1 MPTCANG
8 HDVPDGYRF
17 CVHCGVALERRCAN
31 GHEVPAAF
39 AFCGHCG
46 APVLP
51 LDETD
56 ADATDDGSLDADRRP
71 ARDEPPTPG
80 EPATEPPP
88 GWYPRPDR
96 ADVLRWWDGAAWT
109 ERLSPLVA
117 PGGGGFGAQLAGAG
131 RPTEHTED
139 REQRRAGLVAA
150 LADDPPVEVAFKAA
164 FSTGPVDQHMKP
176 IGLVALFPT
185 HLVCLTIEATGS
197 SGQIFG
203 RRMVGAF
210 KPSGG
215 VTSVIEGMADPVSGL
230 LTVAQRLLGD
240 RVDEDVLDTALNN
253 PASAIVPTDT
263 IRRVSR
269 VRRFAIPRYR
279 VDHDGGTLFI
289 AQQSDEEMRHGLD
302 LRPLGAMISGQ
313 WQPELGVRLD
323 QHAAANGPG
332 RHS

>member
-8 HDVPDGYRF
+8 HDVPEGYRF
-17 CVHCGVALERRCAN
+17 CVHCGLALERRCPN
-31 GHEVPAAF
+31 GHEVPPAF

-46 APVLP
+46 APAPP
-51 LDETD
+51 LG
-56 ADATDDGSLDADRRP
+56 DGDGTGD
-71 ARDEPPTPG
+71 G
-80 EPATEPPP
+80 EGGGGAPEAEGRSTAPP

-96 ADVLRWWDGAAWT
+96 TDVLRWWDGDAWT
-109 ERLSPLVA
+109 EQLKPLVA

-131 RPTEHTED
+131 RPAEHAED
-139 REQRRAGLVAA
+139 RERLRAGLAAA

-164 FSTGPVDQHMKP
+164 FSRGPVDQHMKP

-197 SGQIFG
+197 SSQIFG

-215 VTSVIEGMADPVSGL
+215 VTSVIEGFADPVSGL

-240 RVDEDVLDTALNN
+240 RVDEDLLDTALNN
-253 PASAIVPTDT
+253 PATAIVPTDT
-263 IRRVSR
+263 IRQ
-269 VRRFAIPRYR
+269 VRRLRRYAVPRYR

-332 RHS
+332 G

>member
-17 CVHCGVALERRCAN
+17 CVHCGLALERRCTN

-46 APVLP
+46 APAPP
-51 LDETD
+51 LEDGGEAADQGDEE
-56 ADATDDGSLDADRRP
+56 GGG
-71 ARDEPPTPG
+71 G
-80 EPATEPPP
+80 EPADPVGPAAEAPP

-96 ADVLRWWDGAAWT
+96 TDVLRWWDGAGWT
-109 ERLSPLVA
+109 ERLRPLVA

-131 RPTEHTED
+131 RPVEHAED
-139 REQRRAGLVAA
+139 RERLRAGLTAA

-164 FSTGPVDQHMKP
+164 FSSGPVDQHMKP

-215 VTSVIEGMADPVSGL
+215 VTSVIEGFADPVSGL

-269 VRRFAIPRYR
+269 LRRFAIPRYR

-332 RHS
+332 G